1 MELAFESKELRSI
14 CEHGATAKDELG
26 AEVAEVLRARLADL
40 RASTSVKD
48 LIVGNP
54 HSVEFEGT
62 SYFVVDICQG
72 YQIVLKAN
80 HPENPLTGTDR
91 IDWAKVSRVKVTHIG
106 GEYEQ

>member
-26 AEVAEVLRARLADL
+26 AEVAEVLRSRLADL
-40 RASTSVKD
+40 RASTSIDD

-54 HSVEFEGT
+54 HALEFGGIT
-62 SYFVVDICQG
+62 YFIVDLCQG
-72 YQIVLKAN
+72 YQVILKAN
-80 HPENPLTGTDR
+80 HPENPLTDSSQ

-106 GEYEQ
+106 GEYEH